1 MKMSIKVR
9 HKNLIQWGLIF
20 FLGLLFVPL
29 AQGQEK
35 SPKDIKKSRSLVRKA
50 ERAKAEDKF
59 AEAEA
64 DYRRALSKDLK
75 NAEASYNFSHL
86 YGDKEMDVESM
97 NQLFKTAKNATSKSL
112 KHKAYHNLGNAYMSQ
127 KDYAQAVKAY
137 KDALRNNP
145 GDDETRYNLAVA
157 QDMLEKNPDQNEDN
171 DQDQNEDQ
179 DQDNENSRDNKESQ
193 DQEQD
198 ENDDQDDDQ
207 DQQDQN
213 DEQDQDEDQ
222 QAGSDEQDQDN
233 DENQGE
239 EEQQDQQPQEPN
251 DDLSDEQA
259 ENLLRAAENLEKD
272 VQKKLN
278 EDKGEKIPPKPNQKD
293 W

>member
-1 MKMSIKVR
+1 MSVKMET
-9 HKNLIQWGLIF
+9 KNWKQWGMIF
-20 FLGLLFVPL
+20 FLWLFFVPF
-29 AQGQEK
+29 AQGQDK
-35 SPKDIKKSRSLVRKA
+35 SQKDLKKSRSLVRKA

-86 YGDKEMDVESM
+86 YGDKEMEVESM
-97 NQLFKTAKNATSKSL
+97 SQLFKTAKNASSKSL
-112 KHKAYHNLGNAYMSQ
+112 KHKAYHNLGNAYMAQ

-145 GDDETRYNLAVA
+145 ADDETRYNLAVA

-171 DQDQNEDQ
+171 DQDQSEDQ
-179 DQDNENSRDNKESQ
+179 DKDNENSRDNKESQ

-198 ENDDQDDDQ
+198 ENDDRDEDQ
-207 DQQDQN
+207 DQEQNQDN
-213 DEQDQDEDQ
+213 EQDENDDQ
-222 QAGSDEQDQDN
+222 QAGADNQEPENDQDQG
-233 DENQGE
+233 ENEQP
-239 EEQQDQQPQEPN
+239 EQQPEQP
-251 DDLSDEQA
+251 DDELSDEQA
-259 ENLLRAAENLEKD
+259 ENLLRAAESLEKD